1 MWDSRESRERRDDMK
16 TRSLQLLLATVLGAG
31 LILPSERSEAVSS
44 NTPDSVQLSF
54 IAYSSNSGNNLYVD
68 NVLVGGYSRVDLAV
82 ARVMGIEPDT
92 GYSFGSSPFPV
103 IPQAVLINAGSDPT
117 PGQDTVQML
126 IQPGGYSSAGV
137 VPSLQQGG
145 EWTLRFEQFVIT
157 PGIAYDVT
165 VFIKSVDDN
174 SANDTL
180 RQRSQVFSGIHR
192 SVLLEEGTN
201 TSCPP
206 CASQNPAL
214 DAFIA
219 QHFDDI
225 VAVKYHAWWPSSSDP
240 MYAANTSE
248 NRNRVY
254 YYSIYGVPDVVMD
267 GITHVYPAYVSGVYE
282 ARLDVATPI
291 DVVVKETRIPGDSIQ
306 ADVYVDILA
315 PLRSG
320 DYRLRLFAVE
330 RHISYASPPGSNG
343 EQDFY
348 DVFRRG
354 YPDVAGTPL
363 PTDVGYYSFTFRYK
377 VEAAWVDSMIYSV
390 AFVQDDRTKEVMNCA
405 KARDHLRSSR
415 VVAAVRGTVHETDLI
430 QEVSYRPEPM
440 PGHFAPIEMGA
451 VTSVA
456 DRSLEPFEH
465 LFPPRGWRLV
475 NPDGRKCFEL
485 YRGASGP
492 SAGGHNSMRMEF
504 YGYMAN
510 GQTDTIYSPIYTGL
524 KPIDYVRFDWA
535 FATRPLIN
543 NRLVVRLSK
552 DGGRTF
558 PYKIFD
564 RDTLTLPTAP
574 PTYGR
579 FYPTSSQWKTIIYS
593 LDQIVWAEDAR
604 NETPAEYSLEQNYPN
619 PFNPSTT
626 IEIALP
632 HSGFVTLKIYNVL
645 GEGVTTLVEG
655 NHAAGTFK
663 ATWDASGLP
672 SGVYFYRLV
681 AGEYVQTKKMVLIK

>member
-1 MWDSRESRERRDDMK
+1 
-16 TRSLQLLLATVLGAG
+16 
-31 LILPSERSEAVSS
+31 
-44 NTPDSVQLSF
+44 
-54 IAYSSNSGNNLYVD
+54 
-68 NVLVGGYSRVDLAV
+68 
-82 ARVMGIEPDT
+82 
-92 GYSFGSSPFPV
+92 
-103 IPQAVLINAGSDPT
+103 
-117 PGQDTVQML
+117 
-126 IQPGGYSSAGV
+126 
-137 VPSLQQGG
+137 
-145 EWTLRFEQFVIT
+145 
-157 PGIAYDVT
+157 VT

-180 RQRSQVFSGIHR
+180 RQRSQVFPGIHR

-219 QHFDDI
+219 QHSDDI

-240 MYAANTSE
+240 MYTANVSE
-248 NRNRVY
+248 NRTRIY

-267 GITHVYPAYVSGVYE
+267 GITHVYPAYVNGVYE
-282 ARLDVATPI
+282 TRLNVATPI
-291 DVVVKETRIPGDSIQ
+291 DIVVKDQRISGDSVQ

-320 DYRLRLFAVE
+320 DYRLRLFAIE
-330 RHISYASPPGSNG
+330 RHISYESPPGSNG
-343 EQDFY
+343 EQEFY

-354 YPDVAGTPL
+354 YPDVGGTPL
-363 PTDVGYYSFTFRYK
+363 PTSVGSYSFTFKYK
-377 VEAAWVDSMIYSV
+377 IEAAWVDSMVYSA

-405 KARDHLRSSR
+405 KARDDLRGSR
-415 VVAAVRGTVHETDLI
+415 VIAAARGTDNEMDLMP
-430 QEVSYRPEPM
+430 EVLYGPESDR
-440 PGHFAPIEMGA
+440 FAPIEKGA

-465 LFPPRGWRLV
+465 AFPPRGWRLV

-485 YRGASGP
+485 HQGASGP
-492 SAGGHNSMRMEF
+492 SAGGHSSMRMEF

-510 GQTDTIYSPIYTGL
+510 GQTDTIYSPIYAGL
-524 KPIDYVRFDWA
+524 KPTDSVRFDWA

-574 PTYGR
+574 PTHGR
-579 FYPTSSQWKTIIYS
+579 FYPTSSQWKTIAYS
-593 LDQIVWAEDAR
+593 LDQIVWVEDALD
-604 NETPAEYSLEQNYPN
+604 EMPTEYLLKQNYPN

-626 IEIALP
+626 IRFQLP
-632 HSGFVTLKIYNVL
+632 ERSYVVLKVFNVL
-645 GEGVTTLVEG
+645 GEEVATLVNEVVE
-655 NHAAGTFK
+655 AGSRWVEFDAK
-663 ATWDASGLP
+663 GLASGL
-672 SGVYFYRLV
+672 YIYRLQ
-681 AGEYVQTKKMVLIK
+681 AGYTALTRKMLLVR